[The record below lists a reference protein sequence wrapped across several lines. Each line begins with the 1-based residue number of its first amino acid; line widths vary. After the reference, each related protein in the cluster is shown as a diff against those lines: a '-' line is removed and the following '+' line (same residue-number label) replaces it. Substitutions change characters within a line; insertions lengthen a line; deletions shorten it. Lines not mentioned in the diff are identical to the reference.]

1 MVAQV
6 VSRAAEM
13 RSALIRV
20 QQAGKTVG
28 LVPTMGAL
36 HGGHL
41 SLVDASLAEC
51 DRTVVTI
58 FVNPTQFGPGEDFD
72 HYPRTMEQ
80 DLALLRARGCWTVFA
95 PTVEEMYPAGHETIV
110 DVGSIRKPLEGVA
123 RPRHF
128 FGVAT
133 VVLKLLNMVPADRAY
148 FGQKDYQQTL
158 VVRKLASDLNVPT
171 EIRVCPIIREADGL
185 AMSSRNAY
193 LSPAGRCQAL
203 ALSQSLAL
211 ARASHAA
218 GETDVDRLRTKML
231 EHIHAV
237 GGVEVEYIAFVAAG
251 TVDEV
256 DRVEGPT
263 MIVLAGRVESTRL
276 LDNCQ
281 IGATPLDLNI
291 NRQTG

>member
-1 MVAQV
+1 MNAKV
-6 VSRAAEM
+6 VMRAAE
-13 RSALIRV
+13 IRKAIV
-20 QQAGKTVG
+20 QAQQVGETVG

-41 SLVDASLAEC
+41 SLVDASLDEC

-80 DLALLRARGCWTVFA
+80 DLTLLRERGCWKVFA

-110 DVGSIRKPLEGVA
+110 DVGSIRKPLEGEA

-133 VVLKLLNMVPADRAY
+133 VVLKLLNMAPADRAY

-171 EIRVCPIIREADGL
+171 EICVCPIVREADGL

-193 LSPAGRCQAL
+193 LSPKGRRQAL
-203 ALSQSLAL
+203 TLSQSLEL
-211 ARASHAA
+211 ATRMYAE
-218 GETDVDRLRTKML
+218 GETDVARLRVKML
-231 EHIHAV
+231 ELIEAV
-237 GGVEVEYIAFVAAG
+237 GG
-251 TVDEV
+251 
-256 DRVEGPT
+256 
-263 MIVLAGRVESTRL
+263 GRYGIHRICSGR
-276 LDNCQ
+276 D
-281 IGATPLDLNI
+281 G
-291 NRQTG
+291 R

>member
-1 MVAQV
+1 MSIEFKV
-6 VSRAAEM
+6 VTRAAEM
-13 RSALIRV
+13 RQAIVRE
-20 QQAGKTVG
+20 QQAGNTVG

-80 DLALLRARGCWTVFA
+80 DLAQLRERGCWRVFA

-110 DVGSIRKPLEGVA
+110 DVGSIRKPLEGAA

-171 EIRVCPIIREADGL
+171 EIRVCPIVREADGM

-193 LSPAGRCQAL
+193 LSPLGRRQAL
-203 ALSQSLAL
+203 ALSQSLDL
-211 ARASHAA
+211 AKEMLAA
-218 GETDVDRLRTKML
+218 GETDVARLHAKML
-231 EHIHAV
+231 ESIQVV

-251 TVDEV
+251 TVDLV
-256 DRVEGPT
+256 QQIEGPT
-263 MIVLAGRVESTRL
+263 VIVLAGRVENTRL

-281 IGATPLDLNI
+281 IGF
-291 NRQTG
+291 

>member
-1 MVAQV
+1 MSIEFSMTAQV
-6 VSRAAEM
+6 VTRAAEM
-13 RSALIRV
+13 RKAIV
-20 QQAGKTVG
+20 QAQQTGKTVG

-58 FVNPTQFGPGEDFD
+58 FVNPTQFSPGDDFD

-80 DLALLRARGCWTVFA
+80 DLAQLRERGCWTVFA

-110 DVGSIRKPLEGVA
+110 DVGSIRIPLEGVA

-171 EIRVCPIIREADGL
+171 EICVCPIVRESDGL
-185 AMSSRNAY
+185 AMSSRNTY
-193 LSPAGRCQAL
+193 LSSKGRCQAL
-203 ALSQSLAL
+203 ALSHSLEL
-211 ARASHAA
+211 AKEMHAM
-218 GETDVDRLRTKML
+218 GEMDAARLRAKML
-231 EHIHAV
+231 EHIQAV
-237 GGVEVEYIAFVAAG
+237 GGIEVEYIAFVTSG

-256 DRVEGPT
+256 QRIEGPT
-263 MIVLAGRVESTRL
+263 VIVLAGRVENIRL

-281 IGATPLDLNI
+281 IGV
-291 NRQTG
+291 

>member
-1 MVAQV
+1 MMTFQV
-6 VSRAAEM
+6 VTRAAEM
-13 RSALIRV
+13 RQTIIRA
-20 QQAGKTVG
+20 QREGKTVG

-58 FVNPTQFGPGEDFD
+58 FVNPTQFSPGEDFE

-80 DLALLRARGCWTVFA
+80 DLALLRERGCWMVFA
-95 PTVEEMYPAGHETIV
+95 PTVEEMYPAGHEAIV

-133 VVLKLLNMVPADRAY
+133 VVLKLLNMVPADHAY

-171 EIRVCPIIREADGL
+171 KICVCPIVREADGL

-193 LSPAGRCQAL
+193 LSPKGRSHAL
-203 ALSQSLAL
+203 ALSQSLKL
-211 ARASHAA
+211 ATEMVAA
-218 GETDVDRLRTKML
+218 GELDVARLRAKIV
-231 EHIHAV
+231 EHIQAT
-237 GGVEVEYIAFVAAG
+237 GGVELEYVAFVADG
-251 TVDEV
+251 TVELV
-256 DRVEGPT
+256 QKIAGPT
-263 MIVLAGRVESTRL
+263 VIVLAGRVENTRR
-276 LDNCQ
+276 LDNCL
-281 IGATPLDLNI
+281 IDV
-291 NRQTG
+291 

>member
-1 MVAQV
+1 M
-6 VSRAAEM
+6 
-13 RSALIRV
+13 
-20 QQAGKTVG
+20 
-28 LVPTMGAL
+28 
-36 HGGHL
+36 
-41 SLVDASLAEC
+41 
-51 DRTVVTI
+51 
-58 FVNPTQFGPGEDFD
+58 
-72 HYPRTMEQ
+72 
-80 DLALLRARGCWTVFA
+80 VFA

-171 EIRVCPIIREADGL
+171 EICVCPIVREVDGL

-193 LSPAGRCQAL
+193 LSPQGRRQAL
-203 ALSQSLAL
+203 ALSQSLEL
-211 ARASHAA
+211 AKAMHAA
-218 GETDVDRLRTKML
+218 GEADVVRLRAKML
-231 EHIHAV
+231 EHMQTFGV
-237 GGVEVEYIAFVAAG
+237 GKVEYIAFVAAG

-256 DRVEGPT
+256 ERIDGPT
-263 MIVLAGRVESTRL
+263 VIVLAGRVENTRL

-281 IGATPLDLNI
+281 IGA
-291 NRQTG
+291 

>member
-1 MVAQV
+1 MSIDFKV
-6 VSRAAEM
+6 VTRAAEM
-13 RSALIRV
+13 RQAIV
-20 QQAGKTVG
+20 HAQQAGKAVG

-80 DLALLRARGCWTVFA
+80 DLAQLRERGCWMVFA

-171 EIRVCPIIREADGL
+171 EICVCPIVREADGM

-193 LSPAGRCQAL
+193 LSPSGRRQAL
-203 ALSQSLAL
+203 ALSQSLEL
-211 ARASHAA
+211 AKEMFTA
-218 GETDVDRLRTKML
+218 GETDVARLHAKML
-231 EHIHAV
+231 ESIQAV

-251 TVDEV
+251 TVDLV
-256 DRVEGPT
+256 QQIEGPT
-263 MIVLAGRVESTRL
+263 MIVLAGRVENTRL

-281 IGATPLDLNI
+281 IGF
-291 NRQTG
+291 